1 MRWGEIETLMK
12 GGFEAVVDVGA
23 RNKYFIRKEEKMYFP
38 ISSFQFD
45 RLLEG
50 GYIDSDYR
58 IDREGLLGGEML
70 IYRGR

>member
-1 MRWGEIETLMK
+1 MRWSEIETLMK
-12 GGFEAVVDVGA
+12 GGFEVVVDVGA
-23 RNKYFIRKEEKMYFP
+23 RNKYFIRKEEKMYFT

-45 RLLEG
+45 RLLES

-58 IDREGLLGGEML
+58 VDREGLLGGEML

>member
-1 MRWGEIETLMK
+1 MRRGEIETLMK

-58 IDREGLLGGEML
+58 VDRDGLLGGEML